1 MKQMKYVSKSI
12 YRLKYELE
20 KDCYNNNNYRLTVI
34 SWTFNNKAMLTVGI
48 FVDLAW
54 FYGLTKILLGRR
66 KYPFRKRSLPFQRH
80 L

>member
-1 MKQMKYVSKSI
+1 MQGPCILKMLFKMNRMKQMKYVSKSI

-48 FVDLAW
+48 FVDLA
-54 FYGLTKILLGRR
+54 
-66 KYPFRKRSLPFQRH
+66 
-80 L
+80 

>member
-1 MKQMKYVSKSI
+1 MQGPCILKMLFKMNRMKQMKYVSKSI

-48 FVDLAW
+48 QEMGF
-54 FYGLTKILLGRR
+54 
-66 KYPFRKRSLPFQRH
+66 H
-80 L
+80 